1 MYKGGVSMNK
11 YIMFALVFITTSL
24 FSSEDW
30 YVSSVKNLYENSK
43 SSDIKGRLLPT
54 SKIEV
59 LDEVDGRYKAKISGI

>member
-1 MYKGGVSMNK
+1 MHKVGVSMNK
-11 YIMFALVFITTSL
+11 YVIFALVFITTSL

-54 SKIEV
+54 V
-59 LDEVDGRYKAKISGI
+59 FVG

>member
-1 MYKGGVSMNK
+1 MNK
-11 YIMFALVFITTSL
+11 YVMFALVFITTSL

-54 SKIEV
+54 V
-59 LDEVDGRYKAKISGI
+59 FVG